1 MLKKLN
7 IWDNLA
13 NIYTFWNKY
22 TKTIAG
28 CSSKSG
34 KMYATVI
41 LKKYIYIEIHNDN
54 TFLTHFCENTNTT
67 LWTPLQLFLWLRF
80 SMNILIHKYPT
91 LWAPLNQN
99 INKYKMQY
107 RMFKSM
113 ANAICIEC

>member
-13 NIYTFWNKY
+13 NIYTFCNKY

-28 CSSKSG
+28 CSGKSG

-54 TFLTHFCENTNTT
+54 TFLPHFCKNTHT
-67 LWTPLQLFLWLRF
+67 
-80 SMNILIHKYPT
+80 T
-91 LWAPLNQN
+91 LWAPLQ
-99 INKYKMQY
+99 
-107 RMFKSM
+107 FL
-113 ANAICIEC
+113 CD